1 MADERKYVIGRI
13 FNNNIVLVHEPPDN
27 QEVILLGKGIGFG
40 QKVGS
45 ELDRSD
51 ARIEKKF
58 RLEQEQHLRQYQS
71 LINQVDQTVIDIA
84 EEIISLVAKEISP
97 DLNEHIHVALPDHIH
112 FAIHRLRNGLEI
124 VNPFLFEIR
133 TLYARE
139 YALAERAARMME
151 ERFHIKVP
159 ESESGFLALHIHSA
173 VSYIPVTKAVQFTNV
188 LAELVARIEQATG
201 TRIDKQSMDYA
212 RLITHLRYAIE
223 RIRQGK
229 PILHPLMD
237 RIKTTLP
244 QAYELAAELG
254 ALISE
259 KLDVVV
265 PEDEVGYI
273 AMHLFRLLQQLEA
286 KEE

>member
-27 QEVILLGKGIGFG
+27 QEIILLGKGIGFG

-58 RLEQEQHLRQYQS
+58 RLEQEQHIRQYQS

-159 ESESGFLALHIHSA
+159 ESEAGFLALHIHSA

-229 PILHPLMD
+229 PILHPL
-237 RIKTTLP
+237 
-244 QAYELAAELG
+244 
-254 ALISE
+254 ISE